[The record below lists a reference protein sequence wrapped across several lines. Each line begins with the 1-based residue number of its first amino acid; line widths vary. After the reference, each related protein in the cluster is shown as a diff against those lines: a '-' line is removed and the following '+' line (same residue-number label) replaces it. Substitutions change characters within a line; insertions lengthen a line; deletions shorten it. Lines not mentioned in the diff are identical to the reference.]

1 MADASENLVVVAE
14 PEPEQQHQQPEQ
26 PDNDQAEQQTIQEL
40 SLELA
45 TNPAQALVLQ
55 KLPLYILQG
64 ALEWRRSNR
73 ERLLGRSSE
82 DSDESDEE
90 SDSDSSSYVD
100 SDTDSEYSDVGDDDE
115 STSQDPATPAPTT
128 AYSDSSSDSDS
139 DDATEYST
147 DDEVDEAI
155 GQPYE
160 ASSSGSSDETAS
172 AISQSDIVIR
182 VLDSDENFFSSSDSG
197 HSSGETDDFQEPA
210 AAAAEPYYDD
220 EDSCYTLN
228 DERALFDIAMT
239 GGMSESLKMQKLTG
253 QKLIHMALQDADV
266 RKNLPRVV
274 DPLNELISSMSHY
287 TDDYKDRGFSK
298 EELERFGTSD
308 DELDLLRYHMTISG
322 YAMKTASDISLDLCC
337 CLAQE
342 ERHSESIWNGMT
354 WPEFSV
360 VVCEQVRHKL
370 GNRLWDPLQTSVFP
384 VESRG
389 HDLYSNWTL
398 YTGDSAPPE
407 AIIRRRLDTHNYIVY
422 NN

>member
-160 ASSSGSSDETAS
+160 ASSSGSDETAS

-266 RKNLPRVV
+266 RKNLPRVA